1 MQVLENLVKV
11 TGRFHMIHG
20 EQVQENRLGRYVR
33 FSVRQDTPWEDGS
46 TRHDFLIMRAYSPEL
61 QKLALQ
67 QCEGV
72 EMKIEGQVR
81 SSLGS
86 GEMYILV
93 EHMEILS

>member
-11 TGRFHMIHG
+11 TGKLHLVHG
-20 EQVQENRLGRYVR
+20 ETIQENRLGRYVR

-46 TRHDFLIMRAYSPEL
+46 TRHDFLIMRAYKREIQDLVLKQS
-61 QKLALQ
+61 
-67 QCEGV
+67 EGV
-72 EMKIEGQVR
+72 AVKIEGQVR

-93 EHMEILS
+93 ENMEILS